1 MLFSSALLAWLAF
14 GGMTITFLVEMI
26 VNTLELAH
34 LRKSPLSRY
43 KRTTDYILHEYKLDS
58 FRVKIFNLVLN
69 YVFYVVFLASM
80 GKIWSFTKRSS
91 LFLVVSFVLEL
102 IFVTLP
108 EESITKS
115 FIGSKYGLGSSFSEV
130 FVSVLASGL
139 DDIIGQ
145 FLLLGILYLVAKCTH
160 LDPISPQTDTTPQEN
175 NQPENEQQPRWRRSC
190 HGKFAAVLTVVAIAV
205 LVAVN
210 LSMVEIFEAVS
221 GKQNFQRLSES
232 SFSTR
237 NESSADFKT
246 AVKELVDLNGFPYQ
260 DVYVFTTSQSPNAV
274 FMGITKKR
282 IVIFTSLL
290 RYVNARELCA
300 VVGHEL
306 GHWKNNDSVRM
317 LFWVLFLI
325 IFAGCI
331 VKLITMLGLD
341 AFGFP
346 DGRKPVIVVVILA
359 EVIFMSFSWVG
370 LPLTKLLSRNQEYAA
385 DCFIAK
391 QGYPIAEALRSITT
405 STTNEIEYTWLY
417 EVFYLDH
424 PQLSKREQNAAKCAK

>member
-26 VNTLELAH
+26 VNSLELAH
-34 LRKSPLSRY
+34 LSKAPLSRY

-108 EESITKS
+108 EESITKC
-115 FIGSKYGLGSSFSEV
+115 FVGNKYGLGTGFSEV
-130 FVSVLASGL
+130 LVSVLSSGL

-145 FLLLGILYLVAKCTH
+145 FLILGILYLVARCTH
-160 LDPISPQTDTTPQEN
+160 LDPVSPQTDTTPQD
-175 NQPENEQQPRWRRSC
+175 NQNRTEEQPQRRRSC

-232 SFSTR
+232 SFPMR
-237 NESSADFKT
+237 NETSADFKA

-260 DVYVFTTSQSPNAV
+260 DVYLFTTSQSPNAV

-290 RYVNARELCA
+290 RYVNARQLCA

-306 GHWKNNDSVRM
+306 GHWKNKDSVRM

-325 IFAGCI
+325 IFAGCV

-359 EVIFMSFSWVG
+359 EVIFMSFAWVG
-370 LPLTKLLSRNQEYAA
+370 RPLTTLLSRNHEYAA

-405 STTNEIEYTWLY
+405 STANEIEYTWLY